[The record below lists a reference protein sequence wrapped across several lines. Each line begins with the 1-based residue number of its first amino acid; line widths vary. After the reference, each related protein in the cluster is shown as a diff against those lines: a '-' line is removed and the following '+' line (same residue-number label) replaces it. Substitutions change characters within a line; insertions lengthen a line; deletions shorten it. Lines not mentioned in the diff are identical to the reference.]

1 MILIAFRAC
10 FECLTIALNAVKDA
24 AMATK
29 RRPGST
35 TSVRRI
41 LKGAG
46 AQVLEIHRL
55 GSHPLIQ
62 FFIEQLGVR
71 RILDKHIHSSR
82 EGMLSHGEAI
92 TLLVH
97 NVLVSRDPLYR
108 LSDWIEPIDSAA
120 LGLSEDQKL
129 AINDDRIARA
139 LDQLAEYGGR
149 GVFFQLALRSIKLF
163 GLKTDRI
170 HFDTTT
176 VTFSGEYAGST
187 REPRITHGHNKDHRP
202 DLKQLVFGVNVT
214 SDGAVP
220 LSHGVFSGNKTD
232 DTLHKSNLDGLR
244 DLLAKDDFI
253 YVADCKLCTKENL
266 AYLASFG
273 GKFVTVLPRS
283 RKEDVDFRE
292 KLRHKAAR
300 WRVVLTVERSD
311 RAHRIDTYATTSLGP
326 KESLDGFRLIWIR
339 SSAKAQD
346 DRQSR
351 EARVEKAKAALK
363 ELSEG
368 LNKRQLKTR
377 KQIRA
382 AANKILRECQCEDFL
397 RVDVKANYLSTL
409 RRLRPGRPKAGDSY
423 RRIGKTLYEI
433 TVSENAI
440 RLRQEANTDGVFPL
454 ITNLPVQTKRAVEVL
469 QIYRYQP
476 YLERRFENLKTEY
489 AVTPVYLK
497 SPKRVVGLVHV
508 YFLSLMVAAL
518 IEREIRRAMDRE
530 KIQVLPIYPEER
542 ECRAPT
548 TPRLLDFF
556 SQVEWFRHVGKEG
569 STVFPVRLSTIQD
582 QILSLLGV
590 PRKAYEG
597 QN

>member
-1 MILIAFRAC
+1 MTFVFFRVR
-10 FECLTIALNAVKDA
+10 FWCLKIIFNAVKNA
-24 AMATK
+24 TMATK
-29 RRPGST
+29 RRTGLT
-35 TSVRRI
+35 TSVRRV

-46 AQVLEIHRL
+46 TQVLEIHRL

-62 FFIEQLGVR
+62 FFLEQLGVT
-71 RILDKHIHSSR
+71 RILDKHIHSNR
-82 EGMLSHGEAI
+82 EGKLSHGEAI
-92 TLLVH
+92 SLLVH

-108 LSDWIEPIDSAA
+108 LSDWIEPIDPAA

-129 AINDDRIARA
+129 SINDDRIARA

-202 DLKQLVFGVNVT
+202 DLKQIVFGVNVT
-214 SDGAVP
+214 SDGVIP
-220 LSHGVFSGNKTD
+220 LSHGIFSGNRTD
-232 DTLHKSNLDGLR
+232 DTLHKANFDSLR

-283 RKEDVDFRE
+283 RREDVVFRE

-300 WRVVLTVERSD
+300 WRVILTVERSD
-311 RAHRIDTYATTSLGP
+311 RAHRIDYYATTSVGP

-339 SSAKAQD
+339 SSAKAEE

-351 EARVEKAKAALK
+351 EVRIEKARTALK
-363 ELSEG
+363 DLSEG

-377 KQIRA
+377 NQIRA
-382 AANKILRECQCEDFL
+382 AVKKILRECQCEEFL
-397 RVDVKANYLSTL
+397 RVDVKSNYLSMP

-423 RRIGKTLYEI
+423 KRIGKTLYEI
-433 TVSENAI
+433 KVSENAI
-440 RLRQEANTDGVFPL
+440 RIRQETNTDGVFPL
-454 ITNLPVQTKRAVEVL
+454 ITNLPTQTKRAVEVL

-518 IEREIRRAMDRE
+518 IEREIRRAME
-530 KIQVLPIYPEER
+530 SQNIKVLPIYPEER

-548 TPRLLDFF
+548 TPRLLDIF
-556 SQVEWFRHVGKEG
+556 SQLDWFRHVGKEG
-569 STVFPVRLSTIQD
+569 STVFPVRLSSIHI

-590 PRKAYEG
+590 PRKLYEG
-597 QN
+597 QS

>member
-1 MILIAFRAC
+1 MTIVAYWSISAC
-10 FECLTIALNAVKDA
+10 LKTVPDAVKVA
-24 AMATK
+24 PVATK
-29 RRPGST
+29 RRPSSSI
-35 TSVRRI
+35 SVRRI

-46 AQVLEIHRL
+46 TQVLEIHRL

-62 FFIEQLGVR
+62 FFLDQLGVT
-71 RILDKHIHSSR
+71 RILDKHIHSNR
-82 EGMLSHGEAI
+82 EGKLSHGEAI
-92 TLLVH
+92 SLLVH

-108 LSDWIEPIDSAA
+108 LSDWIEPIDPAA

-129 AINDDRIARA
+129 SINDDRIARA

-187 REPRITHGHNKDHRP
+187 REPRITQGHNKDHRP

-232 DTLHKSNLDGLR
+232 DSVHKSNLDGLR

-253 YVADCKLCTKENL
+253 YVADCKLCTKE
-266 AYLASFG
+266 
-273 GKFVTVLPRS
+273 
-283 RKEDVDFRE
+283 
-292 KLRHKAAR
+292 
-300 WRVVLTVERSD
+300 
-311 RAHRIDTYATTSLGP
+311 
-326 KESLDGFRLIWIR
+326 SLDGFRLIWIR

-351 EARVEKAKAALK
+351 EARIEKAKAALK
-363 ELSEG
+363 DLAER
-368 LNKRQLKTR
+368 LNKRQLKRR

-382 AANKILRECQCEDFL
+382 AAKNILRECQCEDFL
-397 RVDVKANYLSTL
+397 RVDVKANYLSIP
-409 RRLRPGRPKAGDSY
+409 RRLRPGRPKTGDSY
-423 RRIGKTLYEI
+423 KRIGKTLYEI
-433 TVSENAI
+433 KVSENAI
-440 RLRQEANTDGVFPL
+440 RIRQETNTDGVFPL
-454 ITNLPVQTKRAVEVL
+454 ITNLPAKAKRAVEVL

-530 KIQVLPIYPEER
+530 KIQVLPIYPEQR

-569 STVFPVRLSTIQD
+569 STVFPVRLSTMQV

-590 PRKAYEG
+590 PRNAYEG

>member
-1 MILIAFRAC
+1 
-10 FECLTIALNAVKDA
+10 
-24 AMATK
+24 MATK

-35 TSVRRI
+35 TSVRRL
-41 LKGAG
+41 LKGTG
-46 AQVLEIHRL
+46 TQILEIHRL
-55 GSHPLIQ
+55 GPHPLIQ
-62 FFIEQLGVR
+62 FFLEQLGVT

-82 EGMLSHGEAI
+82 EGKLTHGEAI
-92 TLLVH
+92 GMLVH

-108 LSDWIEPIDSAA
+108 LSEWIEPIDPGAF
-120 LGLSEDQKL
+120 GLSEDQKL

-176 VTFSGEYAGST
+176 VTFFGEYRGSV
-187 REPRITHGHNKDHRP
+187 REPRIVRGHNKDHRP
-202 DLKQLVFGVNVT
+202 DLKQIVFGVNVT

-220 LSHGVFSGNKTD
+220 LSHGVFSGNRTD
-232 DTLHKSNLDGLR
+232 DSLHQDNFDSLR

-266 AYLASFG
+266 AYLDSFG
-273 GKFVTVLPRS
+273 GKFVTILPRS

-292 KLRHKAAR
+292 KLRHQAAR
-300 WRVVLTVERSD
+300 WRVILTVERTD
-311 RAHRIDTYATTSLGP
+311 RAYRIDTYATTSMGP
-326 KESLDGFRLIWIR
+326 KQSQDGFRLIWIR
-339 SSAKAQD
+339 SSAKAED

-351 EARVEKAKAALK
+351 EARIDKAKAALK
-363 ELSEG
+363 DLSEG

-377 KQIRA
+377 KQIRDA
-382 AANKILRECQCEDFL
+382 TKKILRECQCEELL
-397 RVDVKANYLSTL
+397 RIDLKSNYLSTP

-423 RRIGKTLYEI
+423 KRVSTTLYEI
-433 TVSENAI
+433 KVSENAI
-440 RLRQEANTDGVFPL
+440 RIRQEANTDGVFPL
-454 ITNLPVQTKRAVEVL
+454 ITNLPAQKKSVEVL

-489 AVTPVYLK
+489 AVTPAYLK
-497 SPKRVVGLVHV
+497 SPQRIVGLVHV
-508 YFLSLMVAAL
+508 YFLALMVAAL
-518 IEREIRRAMDRE
+518 IEREIRRAMERQRIE
-530 KIQVLPIYPEER
+530 VLPIYPEER

-556 SQVEWFRHVGKEG
+556 SQVEWYRHIGKEG
-569 STVFPVRLSTIQD
+569 STVFPVRLSAMQA
-582 QILSLLGV
+582 QILNLVGV

>member
-1 MILIAFRAC
+1 MAIGWFLWMPTWLQIVR
-10 FECLTIALNAVKDA
+10 NAVEHA
-24 AMATK
+24 TMATK

-35 TSVRRI
+35 TSVRTI
-41 LKGAG
+41 LKGSG

-55 GSHPLIQ
+55 GPHPLIQ
-62 FFIEQLGVR
+62 FFLEQLGVT

-82 EGMLSHGEAI
+82 DGKLTHGEAI
-92 TLLVH
+92 GVLVH

-108 LSDWIEPIDSAA
+108 LSEWIDPIDPGA

-129 AINDDRIARA
+129 AINDDRIGRA

-176 VTFSGEYAGST
+176 VTFSGEYRGSV
-187 REPRITHGHNKDHRP
+187 REPRITKGHNKDHRP
-202 DLKQLVFGVNVT
+202 DLKQIVFGVNVT

-232 DTLHKSNLDGLR
+232 DSLHKDNFDSLR

-266 AYLASFG
+266 AYLDSFG
-273 GKFVTVLPRS
+273 GKFVTILPRS

-292 KLRHKAAR
+292 KLRHQAAR
-300 WRVVLTVERSD
+300 WRIILTVERTD
-311 RAHRIDTYATTSLGP
+311 RAYRIDTYATTSMGP
-326 KESLDGFRLIWIR
+326 KQSQDGFRLIWIR
-339 SSAKAQD
+339 SSAKAED

-351 EARVEKAKAALK
+351 EARIEKAKAALK
-363 ELSEG
+363 DLSEG

-377 KQIRA
+377 KQIRDA
-382 AANKILRECQCEDFL
+382 TKKILRECQCEDFL
-397 RVDVKANYLSTL
+397 RVDLKSNYLNTP

-423 RRIGKTLYEI
+423 KRVGTTLYEI
-433 TVSENAI
+433 KLSENAI
-440 RLRQEANTDGVFPL
+440 RIRQEANTDGVFPL
-454 ITNLPVQTKRAVEVL
+454 ITNLPAKKKAVDVL

-497 SPKRVVGLVHV
+497 SPQRIVGLVHV
-508 YFLSLMVAAL
+508 YFLALMVAAL
-518 IEREIRRAMDRE
+518 IEREIRRAMERQRIE
-530 KIQVLPIYPEER
+530 VLPIYPEER

-556 SQVEWFRHVGKEG
+556 SQVEWFRHIGKEG
-569 STVFPVRLSTIQD
+569 STVFPVRLSAMQA
-582 QILSLLGV
+582 QILNLLGV